1 MCLILLKK
9 TINFAYK
16 LDNYLTYQNNLLIN
30 LNNGYTQY
38 YQKRLLFLPIIDKQI
53 IY

>member
-1 MCLILLKK
+1 MYLILLKK

-16 LDNYLTYQNNLLIN
+16 SDNYLIYQNTLLIN
-30 LNNGYTQY
+30 LNIGYTQY
-38 YQKRLLFLPIIDKQI
+38 YQKKLLFLPIIDKQI